1 MWPVKPQNLQI
12 GGEGQSSPWCLKSKQ
27 MLQCEECTLGVVL
40 TREVFMGVL
49 LNLRVRLLETAVF
62 ASSEE
67 LKRHLQAP
75 AVERI

>member
-1 MWPVKPQNLQI
+1 
-12 GGEGQSSPWCLKSKQ
+12 